1 MLTMV
6 DQLEDFRAI
15 IKRHNFFVMVLALS
29 WVKKSI
35 LKYTQLYQDL
45 IYLIVIEAH
54 GRESI
59 HAFPLLMIT

>member
-1 MLTMV
+1 MV

-15 IKRHNFFVMVLALS
+15 IKRQNFFVMVLALS

-35 LKYTQLYQDL
+35 LKYTQLYQGV

-54 GRESI
+54 RSKST
-59 HAFPLLMIT
+59 HSFHLLIAT

>member
-1 MLTMV
+1 MV

-35 LKYTQLYQDL
+35 LKYTQLYWDV
-45 IYLIVIEAH
+45 IYLIVIK
-54 GRESI
+54 GQRRERTGSF
-59 HAFPLLMIT
+59 HLQTAM